1 MRKAEKIPHIHLS
14 QVSQSGFNAKVNVL
28 TFGKLQDFFF
38 FLQFFSVL
46 YNDYNIRLKKRR
58 GRWIFQDLFYECP
71 KSQELVP
78 ITEKQ
83 ASKVKAVKPPT
94 QSLKTADDNLIAG
107 DPQRSVCSN
116 QWENAT
122 ASAGQRVRVQKD
134 TSRSLGGWL

>member
-1 MRKAEKIPHIHLS
+1 MRKAEKIPYIHLS
-14 QVSQSGFNAKVNVL
+14 QISQSGFNAKVNVL

-38 FLQFFSVL
+38 FFLLNFFSS
-46 YNDYNIRLKKRR
+46 NDYNIRLKKRR

-116 QWENAT
+116 Q
-122 ASAGQRVRVQKD
+122 
-134 TSRSLGGWL
+134 